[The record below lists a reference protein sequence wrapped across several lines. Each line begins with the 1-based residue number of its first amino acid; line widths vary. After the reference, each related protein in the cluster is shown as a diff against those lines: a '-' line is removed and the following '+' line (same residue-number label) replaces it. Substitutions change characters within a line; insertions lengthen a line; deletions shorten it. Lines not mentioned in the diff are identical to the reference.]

1 MLFDLSAVTLLLSLQ
16 ESVCVVHCALKYHLK
31 SHSKLVFDFL
41 KNAGC
46 AVAVPLWNLH

>member
-46 AVAVPLWNLH
+46 AFAVPLWNLH